1 MQLTTEGVDVQE
13 RGEYPAGVPCLI
25 DTGRKDPEAALAFY
39 GGLFGWE
46 FEDVS
51 PGGALRYFIAKLN
64 GLLVA
69 AVGGQP
75 DMDWPPVWNT
85 YVRVEDADAAAVQV
99 SEAGGTVTMPPFAV
113 GPAGRMVAFNDPEGA
128 SLWLWEPG
136 QTRGAQL
143 VNDPG
148 AWVFS
153 TLHTGDRSG
162 AEAFYGALFGWTLGP
177 ADDDGS
183 AMVMK
188 PGYQDFLAQADP
200 DLPARLEEFQ
210 APEGFGDV
218 VASLLPVADG
228 EAAAWDVTFSVED
241 ADATAKRATELGGEV
256 VVAPFDAP
264 WVRVAVLRDPD
275 GVVFTASQFVPPA
288 AG

>member
-1 MQLTTEGVDVQE
+1 MQE
-13 RGEYPAGVPCLI
+13 RTEYPSGVPCLI
-25 DTGRKDPEAALAFY
+25 DTGRKDPDAALTFY

-51 PGGALRYFIAKLN
+51 PGGGYRYFLARLN

-75 DMDWPPVWNT
+75 DMDWLPVWNT
-85 YVRVEDADAAAVQV
+85 YVRVKDADAAAVAV
-99 SEAGGTVTMPPFAV
+99 TEAGGTVTMGPFAV
-113 GPAGRMVAFNDPEGA
+113 GPAGRMVAFDDPEGA
-128 SLWLWEPG
+128 SLCLWEPG
-136 QTRGAQL
+136 QTQGAEL

-153 TLHTGDRSG
+153 TLHTADRSD

-188 PGYQDFLAQADP
+188 PGYQDFLAQSDP
-200 DLPARLEEFQ
+200 ELPARLEAFG

-218 VASLLPVADG
+218 VASVMPLADG
-228 EAAAWDVTFSVED
+228 ADPAWDVTFSVDD
-241 ADATAKRATELGGEV
+241 ADAAAERAVELGGGV

-264 WVRVAVLRDPD
+264 WVRATVLRDPD
-275 GVVFTASQFVPPA
+275 GVVFTASQFVPPES
-288 AG
+288 G